1 MWSGVAADT
10 LLPSSTQLKGRPAV
24 EVTIERCGG
33 LIGPAEKLGPVD
45 TTAVPQDVARQVGA
59 IVSKMK
65 FFGLPATITKPGGAG
80 LVEYKTT
87 VADGGRTHT
96 VYSNDLS
103 DATYQKELANLI
115 GLLEVSGAK
124 FAVIELGIASKIA
137 MEASRYDLTG
147 GGITLTYFTFADLNK
162 ERILRYADGHRSLDF
177 YEKDVRVGDVPD
189 LDGHCLS
196 VTLEGEGWKAITAT
210 LLVPRV
216 GFTGADTAWSSPVEA
231 ALIIASPAASGRGRS
246 YNVTNLEG
254 EACNH
259 D

>member
-1 MWSGVAADT
+1 
-10 LLPSSTQLKGRPAV
+10 V

-33 LIGPAEKLGPVD
+33 LIGRAEKLGPVD

-189 LDGHCLS
+189 LDGHCRS